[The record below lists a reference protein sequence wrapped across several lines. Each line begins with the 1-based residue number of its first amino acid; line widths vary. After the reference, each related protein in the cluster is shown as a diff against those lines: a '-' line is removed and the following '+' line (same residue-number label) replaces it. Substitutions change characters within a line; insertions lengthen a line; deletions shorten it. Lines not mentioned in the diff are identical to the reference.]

1 MDIAKD
7 VSKSECKNRYKVRS
21 EDEIKGYLD
30 NLYIPK
36 TDGKLTIYLTGFSQ
50 ALKWVLQEDNQ

>member
-1 MDIAKD
+1 M
-7 VSKSECKNRYKVRS
+7 KSE
-21 EDEIKGYLD
+21 EEIREYLD

-50 ALKWVLQEDNQ
+50 ALKWVLQEGD